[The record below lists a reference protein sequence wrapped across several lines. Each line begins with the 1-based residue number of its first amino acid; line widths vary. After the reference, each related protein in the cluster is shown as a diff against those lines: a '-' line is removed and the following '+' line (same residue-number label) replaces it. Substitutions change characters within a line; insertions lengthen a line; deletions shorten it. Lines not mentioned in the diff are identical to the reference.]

1 MDDPEI
7 VALLGAIDEQIN
19 SSETPYVK
27 ETFQELI
34 RQDDINEE
42 EARYMIAFCLADEIE
57 KLEQENRTFD
67 SNRYQTLLKLLP
79 HLPE

>member
-42 EARYMIAFCLADEIE
+42 EARYMIAFL
-57 KLEQENRTFD
+57 
-67 SNRYQTLLKLLP
+67 
-79 HLPE
+79 